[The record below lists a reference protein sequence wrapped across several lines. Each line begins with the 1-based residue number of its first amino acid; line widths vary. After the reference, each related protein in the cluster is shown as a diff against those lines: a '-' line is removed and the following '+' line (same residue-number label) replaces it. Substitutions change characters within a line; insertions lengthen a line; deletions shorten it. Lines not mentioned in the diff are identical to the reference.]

1 MLHQIKGVGQTDPR
15 IQDMPVHAKICNQFP
30 IKACP
35 EMLIFRLS
43 VCEFTEKN
51 YKNCK
56 VN

>member
-1 MLHQIKGVGQTDPR
+1 MFHQIKGVGQTDPR

-43 VCEFTEKN
+43 VCECIDKN
-51 YKNCK
+51 HKTQK
-56 VN
+56 